1 MGSRGDLDEGCSS
14 AYNEKWPDSGDVSEA
29 WAIGLPDELD
39 KEPERKSGI
48 RDVSS
53 GM

>member
-1 MGSRGDLDEGCSS
+1 MDEGYSS
-14 AYNEKWPDSGDVSEA
+14 ADNEKWPDSGDISEA

-39 KEPERKSGI
+39 KGSERKSGI
-48 RDVSS
+48 RDGSS